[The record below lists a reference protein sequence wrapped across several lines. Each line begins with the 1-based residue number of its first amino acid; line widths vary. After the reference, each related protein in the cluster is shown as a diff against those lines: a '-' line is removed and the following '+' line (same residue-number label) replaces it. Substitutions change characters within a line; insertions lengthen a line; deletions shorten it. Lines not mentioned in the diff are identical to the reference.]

1 MTKCSFLGIQDKKTH
16 RIIDKLIIEGQEITD
31 QDQIVEIMRDR
42 YMQCTGQDRYIPDEA
57 VKDFLADMD
66 ITLPE
71 LTQDQ
76 QDQIGDDI
84 TRDEVKQALQIH

>member
-1 MTKCSFLGIQDKKTH
+1 
-16 RIIDKLIIEGQEITD
+16 
-31 QDQIVEIMRDR
+31 
-42 YMQCTGQDRYIPDEA
+42 
-57 VKDFLADMD
+57 MD

-84 TRDEVKQALQIH
+84 TRDEVKQALQKAKAHSAPGPTGQTLGFYKFIFQQIPYIFTRCINILTFCDDICSVLLRSLQ